1 MLDIKLVRENPE
13 IIKKDLNKRGDKD
26 RLKLLDKTIEIDK
39 EYRNLLQETEKLRA
53 QRNEISKNIAQLK
66 KQGKKADKELKLASQ
81 IPKKIQDIEEKQ
93 NKINKQLKHNLMHL
107 PNILHES
114 VPKGETEEDNKVLKK
129 SGKPSK
135 TKTES
140 HVDIMEEYDLADLS
154 RAAKISGARFW
165 FLKGELAMLDFALQ
179 KYAID
184 FMHNRGYTILHPPFM
199 MNKRA
204 YEGVTDLKDF
214 EDVMYKVEDED
225 LYLIA
230 TSEHPLTAMFMD
242 EVFEEDALPI
252 KSAGI
257 SSCFR
262 KEAGAHGKDTK
273 GIFRGHQFNKIEQ
286 IIICKPEDSWKFHEE
301 LLKNVEDF
309 FESLNLPFRTVNICI
324 GDMGTVAAKKYDVEV
339 WMPAQQKYREVA
351 SCSNCTDYQARRL
364 GMRFRYKGKNT
375 IVHTLNS
382 TCVATSRALVGILEN
397 NQQKDGSI
405 LIPNVL
411 VSYMNGI
418 RKLEKPKNF

>member
-242 EVFEEDALPI
+242 EIFEEDALPI

-364 GMRFRYKGKNT
+364 GMRFRNKGKNT

>member
-1 MLDIKLVRENPE
+1 
-13 IIKKDLNKRGDKD
+13 
-26 RLKLLDKTIEIDK
+26 
-39 EYRNLLQETEKLRA
+39 
-53 QRNEISKNIAQLK
+53 
-66 KQGKKADKELKLASQ
+66 
-81 IPKKIQDIEEKQ
+81 
-93 NKINKQLKHNLMHL
+93 
-107 PNILHES
+107 
-114 VPKGETEEDNKVLKK
+114 
-129 SGKPSK
+129 
-135 TKTES
+135 
-140 HVDIMEEYDLADLS
+140 
-154 RAAKISGARFW
+154 
-165 FLKGELAMLDFALQ
+165 MLDFALQ

-242 EVFEEDALPI
+242 EIFEEDALPI

-364 GMRFRYKGKNT
+364 GMRFRNKGKNT

>member
-53 QRNEISKNIAQLK
+53 QRNEISKNIAQQK

-242 EVFEEDALPI
+242 EIFEEDALPI

-364 GMRFRYKGKNT
+364 GMRFRNKGKNT